1 MTPLIQAALTWSE
14 AHSCTCGGGHAESE
28 STYRAHS
35 FLRLGLTSATLLLL
49 PRWVGRSESPGQPRS
64 TEKANKLHLVL
75 RGASESRCRGYRYRE
90 GKTEVSLA
98 VSLPQFPPRGCFAPL
113 RTPSSWGLSSL
124 RSLLSKPL
132 LVHAKGRI
140 TVENFKWP
148 PSPGEAGCQSG
159 RG

>member
-49 PRWVGRSESPGQPRS
+49 PHWVGRSESPGQPRS
-64 TEKANKLHLVL
+64 TEKANKPHLVL

-98 VSLPQFPPRGCFAPL
+98 VSLPQFPPRGSLPPCGHLPG
-113 RTPSSWGLSSL
+113 GLSSL
-124 RSLLSKPL
+124 CSLLSKPL
-132 LVHAKGRI
+132 LVHAKGRM

-148 PSPGEAGCQSG
+148 PSPGAAGCQSG